1 MENNR
6 YIKFKQQREL
16 GDIITVT
23 FQFIRENYKQLFNN
37 IYKMVGPFFILIIA
51 AVGYYTYSVAGN
63 PFEAI
68 TGASGNF
75 IISFPLLAVSLLL
88 FYAALYGTIL
98 HYIKNYISNEG
109 QTNDTEIKNGVQ
121 KDFFKLFLLFLLS
134 GIFVIAGLILVILP
148 GIYLMV
154 PLALAAAILVFKD
167 FSVTESISYSFS
179 LVKDH
184 WWMTFITLIVIW
196 LLVYII
202 GLVFQVPLIIYTLIK
217 TITVVQEGSVAD
229 PESFSD
235 WIFITLN
242 VLASVIQYLLS
253 TITVIAVAFIY
264 FNLNE
269 HKNLTGT
276 YETIDKLGNQ

>member
-1 MENNR
+1 MENHR
-6 YIKFKQQREL
+6 YIEFKQQREL
-16 GDIITVT
+16 GDIISVT
-23 FQFIRENYKQLFNN
+23 FQFIRENYKQLFEH
-37 IYKMVGPFFILIIA
+37 IYKMVGPFFILVIA

-63 PFEAI
+63 PLEAI

-75 IISFPLLAVSLLL
+75 LISFPILAVSLLL

-98 HYIKNYISNEG
+98 NYIKTYVYNEG
-109 QTNDTEIKNGVQ
+109 KVDETEIKQGVQ
-121 KDFFKLFLLFLLS
+121 QDFFKLFLLFVLS
-134 GIFVIAGLILVILP
+134 GIFVIAGMILFILP

-154 PLALAAAILVFKD
+154 PLALAGAILVFKD
-167 FSVTESISYSFS
+167 FSVTESIAYSFS

-202 GLVFQVPLIIYTLIK
+202 GLIFQVPLIIYTLVK
-217 TITVVQEGSVAD
+217 TFTVVQEGAASD
-229 PESFSD
+229 PEASSD